1 MNESLS
7 DATEVGLAV
16 AVVLDGCVE
25 LHLRGQARPGEA
37 VQADDTFAWGSI
49 TKTVTA
55 ALLALLAADG
65 VVGLDQPLSE
75 LLPGAPPLALADL
88 ASHTAGLPRLLPSP
102 WSYVRSH
109 DAGDP
114 YATEDAD
121 RLLAALARTRLRSPR
136 VRYSN
141 AGAGLLGLAL
151 VTATG
156 RAYAELVRDHVAT
169 PLGLT
174 TLSTA
179 EPTAQGHD
187 RRRRPVPPWHFSDA
201 VAGCGAVTGSVR
213 DLARWVLAAGGEAP
227 EPLGAA
233 LRTATT
239 ARAGDRRAWIGLGWH
254 GSVLGGPAGFRSPSE
269 GEQPV
274 WWHNGAT
281 NGFAAF
287 AGHDSATGRGVAV
300 LSNTARSVDAF
311 AVELLRG

>member
-1 MNESLS
+1 MRCSATRSRSKPVARPRRFDESLS

-16 AVVLDGCVE
+16 A
-25 LHLRGQARPGEA
+25 
-37 VQADDTFAWGSI
+37 
-49 TKTVTA
+49 
-55 ALLALLAADG
+55 
-65 VVGLDQPLSE
+65 VGLDQPLSE
-75 LLPGAPPLALADL
+75 LLPGAPPMALADL

-102 WSYVRSH
+102 WSYGRSH

-121 RLLAALARTRLRSPR
+121 RLLTALARTRLRSPR

-179 EPTAQGHD
+179 EP
-187 RRRRPVPPWHFSDA
+187 
-201 VAGCGAVTGSVR
+201 
-213 DLARWVLAAGGEAP
+213 
-227 EPLGAA
+227 
-233 LRTATT
+233 
-239 ARAGDRRAWIGLGWH
+239 
-254 GSVLGGPAGFRSPSE
+254 
-269 GEQPV
+269 
-274 WWHNGAT
+274 
-281 NGFAAF
+281 F
-287 AGHDSATGRGVAV
+287 AGHDNATGRGVAV